1 MKVRVNELIGRSS
14 FSYSSDDFKNVPK
27 SGTFFF
33 CTIKEAKYLQDAQL
47 GVVSYD
53 RRAFDVVN
61 WLPMIHSDALNW
73 PGSKYMHAGQLSLS
87 EVGMFCR
94 SNSGD
99 KRWAGQLIRDEY
111 DLALIHDRVMCDEL
125 MFIAPCMSISSEW
138 RLWMIEGRCIASTS
152 YSNEF
157 CRYDKSSK
165 QFSVDDVVKF
175 AEELAESFEP
185 NDMYVMDIA
194 NSNGCLKVVEYNAFS
209 TSGFYEVDSNLLI
222 KKTLEYLES

>member
-1 MKVRVNELIGRSS
+1 
-14 FSYSSDDFKNVPK
+14 
-27 SGTFFF
+27 
-33 CTIKEAKYLQDAQL
+33 
-47 GVVSYD
+47 
-53 RRAFDVVN
+53 
-61 WLPMIHSDALNW
+61 
-73 PGSKYMHAGQLSLS
+73 
-87 EVGMFCR
+87 
-94 SNSGD
+94 
-99 KRWAGQLIRDEY
+99 
-111 DLALIHDRVMCDEL
+111 
-125 MFIAPCMSISSEW
+125 
-138 RLWMIEGRCIASTS
+138 MIEGRCIASTS